1 MSSLVL
7 IDGNPLMWRAAF
19 AGSETFVAEGIVTF
33 FFDIVNKFEDAE
45 VILFWDS
52 GKSRWRSE
60 LYTEYKA
67 QRQSR
72 KEEFDLAELSEQKK
86 IARRVLGYFGV
97 RDISVPGVEADDLMA
112 WFAEYF
118 SKEYDQIIV
127 ASRDHDLWQLAH
139 DNIII
144 HDPHSKATHTRED
157 IIEHFGLIPEL
168 VADYKALVG
177 DASDNVKGV
186 KGVGAKTAM
195 PLLQEHGGLEVL
207 LDPKNAKLLKKK
219 ASSLKILKQRE
230 SLDLSYKLVKSPTLQ
245 ELPYVLSKGE
255 FHVLKHEMSKEVV
268 ADSFK
273 AQIEL
278 EVLGNPYRISPKFFT
293 GLSERM
299 AGFDTYL
306 DSLQVSEAVS
316 LADVDN
322 SIASCIR
329 CPLRDYA
336 IPPQFGR
343 GVINANV
350 MVITS
355 RVLTEDHRNRIDLL
369 FDTVMGENYKS
380 RWVTSAC
387 RCPSMRPATYGEY
400 QACSSYTL
408 SEIEFIKPK
417 LIIAIGDEAMG
428 LVSDYKC
435 NSSKH
440 AGELFKSD
448 KFGAYVSILPGF
460 ESLREADWEF
470 GVGKLKEF
478 IDKKRS
484 K

>member
-1 MSSLVL
+1 
-7 IDGNPLMWRAAF
+7 MWRAAF
-19 AGSETFVAEGIVTF
+19 AGSESFIAEGIVTF
-33 FFDIVNKFEDAE
+33 FFDIVNKFEDADAL
-45 VILFWDS
+45 LFWDA
-52 GKSRWRSE
+52 GQSRWRSE
-60 LYTEYKA
+60 LYTQYKA
-67 QRQSR
+67 QRQAR
-72 KEEFDLAELSEQKK
+72 KDEFDLAEMSEQKK

-97 RDISVPGVEADDLMA
+97 RDLVVPGVEADDLIA

-118 SKEYDQIIV
+118 SQEYDRVII
-127 ASRDHDLWQLAH
+127 ASRDHDLWQLAKS
-139 DNIII
+139 NIII

-177 DASDNVKGV
+177 DASDNIKGV
-186 KGVGAKTAM
+186 SGVGPKTAM

-230 SLDLSYKLVKSPTLQ
+230 SVDLSYKLVKSPTLK
-245 ELPYVLSKGE
+245 ELPYVLSDGE
-255 FHVLKHEMSKEVV
+255 FHVLKHEISKEVA

-278 EVLGNPYRISPKFFT
+278 EVLGNPYRITPKFLS
-293 GLSERM
+293 GLSEEVARF
-299 AGFDTYL
+299 GTYI
-306 DSLQVSEAVS
+306 DSLKVLKAAS
-316 LADVDN
+316 LADVDA
-322 SIASCIR
+322 SVASCIR
-329 CPLRDYA
+329 CPLRDYD
-336 IPPQFGR
+336 ITPQFGK
-343 GVINANV
+343 GYTNANV

-355 RVLTEDHRNRIDLL
+355 RVITEDHRNRIDLL
-369 FDTVMGENYKS
+369 FDTVMGEGYTS
-380 RWVTSAC
+380 RWYTSVC
-387 RCPSMRPATYGEY
+387 RCPSMRPATYGES
-400 QACSSYTL
+400 QACSGYTL

-428 LVSDYKC
+428 LVSDYKV

-440 AGELFKSD
+440 AGELFKND
-448 KFGAYVSILPGF
+448 KIGAYVSILPGF
-460 ESLREADWEF
+460 ESLSEADWEF

-478 IDKKRS
+478 IDKKRG